1 MFLLF
6 TQPQGMKQFSIILIQ
21 PWLQK
26 ICLAMYE
33 GFTLYFWY
41 YKITIQKIIIQDRL
55 TLVQSEVTVIA
66 SGTQV
71 SIISSSKALQNVDV
85 IYTGI
90 ISGFCLPPPV
100 SKNIRIDIFLRYFYD
115 IQYIVSLTPTMAK
128 GISPNEPN
136 YESRG
141 VLCRR
146 FSFRRRINL

>member
-1 MFLLF
+1 M
-6 TQPQGMKQFSIILIQ
+6 
-21 PWLQK
+21 
-26 ICLAMYE
+26 
-33 GFTLYFWY
+33 
-41 YKITIQKIIIQDRL
+41 
-55 TLVQSEVTVIA
+55 TLVKSEVTVIA

-146 FSFRRRINL
+146 FSFRRRINLCRCYCSGSTLQYLSPCWNDDQRKEPMIDRKII